1 MPTIGKRLEKVR
13 QTFGMSLEKFGT
25 HLGYGKART
34 AARQVMSRIIND
46 HRLPTMENLKQLQN
60 EGVDL
65 NWLVNGVGVLSLEG
79 QTNEERRYVSY
90 HFYDGPHYVET
101 VISKKLNYPEIIN
114 MQSDEIYTIRINTEM
129 MSPTIKINDTVNA
142 VRVDRVIENGLYVCI
157 NEIEGKPVLW
167 IKRLFLSGDR
177 KSFVSVCD
185 NPTYP
190 KFTLERELL
199 DGNQLNL
206 RVFSL
211 MLTVDKIS

>member
-1 MPTIGKRLEKVR
+1 
-13 QTFGMSLEKFGT
+13 
-25 HLGYGKART
+25 
-34 AARQVMSRIIND
+34 
-46 HRLPTMENLKQLQN
+46 
-60 EGVDL
+60 
-65 NWLVNGVGVLSLEG
+65 
-79 QTNEERRYVSY
+79 
-90 HFYDGPHYVET
+90 
-101 VISKKLNYPEIIN
+101 

-177 KSFVSVCD
+177 KSFESVCD

-190 KFTLERELL
+190 KFTLERELI
-199 DGNQLNL
+199 DANQLNL

>member
-1 MPTIGKRLEKVR
+1 MPTIGKRLERVR
-13 QTFGMSLEKFGT
+13 KTMCMSLEEFGT
-25 HLGYGKART
+25 HLGYGKGKT

-46 HRLPTMENLKQLQN
+46 HRLPSMENLKQLQN
-60 EGVDL
+60 EGIDL
-65 NWLVNGVGVLSLEG
+65 NWLINGVGVLSIDEESYQEG
-79 QTNEERRYVSY
+79 KNLSY
-90 HFYDGPHYVET
+90 HFYDGPHYIET
-101 VISKKLNYPEIIN
+101 VISKRLNYPDIIN
-114 MQSDEIYTIRINTEM
+114 MQSDEVYTVRINTEM

-177 KSFVSVCD
+177 KSFESVCD

-190 KFTLERELL
+190 KFTLERELI
-199 DGNQLNL
+199 DANQLNL

-211 MLTVDKIS
+211 LLTVDKIS

>member
-1 MPTIGKRLEKVR
+1 MK
-13 QTFGMSLEKFGT
+13 
-25 HLGYGKART
+25 
-34 AARQVMSRIIND
+34 
-46 HRLPTMENLKQLQN
+46 
-60 EGVDL
+60 
-65 NWLVNGVGVLSLEG
+65 
-79 QTNEERRYVSY
+79 Y

-114 MQSDEIYTIRINTEM
+114 MQSDEIYTVRINTEM

-167 IKRLFLSGDR
+167 IKRLFLLGDR
-177 KSFVSVCD
+177 KSFESVYD
-185 NPTYP
+185 NPAYP
-190 KFTLERELL
+190 KFTIERELI
-199 DGNQLNL
+199 DANQLNL